1 MPAQR
6 QTNMHSLTALLC
18 EARDTDGTL
27 YPAAA
32 VDPGESIDWPHPIAG
47 FSGWVTPAPEGLE
60 AAESDAAEPAA
71 DAPASAK
78 SRTKASAKA
87 ADTTEAT
94 A

>member
-6 QTNMHSLTALLC
+6 QVNMHSLTALIP
-18 EARDTDGTL
+18 EARDADGTV

-47 FSGWVTPAPEGLE
+47 FTGWTEPVPAGFEP
-60 AAESDAAEPAA
+60 ADADTAA
-71 DAPASAK
+71 DAAPAAK
-78 SRTKASAKA
+78 PRSKASRA